1 MNDILQSVLVNLQN
15 VGIGMLLFFMA
26 YISNMAFSIYYN
38 IKVLGQSFNKQKM
51 VTSIEKLI
59 AFIIGTVLL
68 VVVVTT
74 LPLFSEQVG
83 LTLPEEFVSTFSTL
97 AIMVL
102 PVYASCK
109 YALAAFSKMKQV
121 LDSHTDGN
129 ETESGE
135 SLNDE
140 TVNSYSD
147 YSSDYSS
154 SVGSLSS
161 NVSYAVSPISDSE
174 DTKNS
179 EEVLI
184 DGIPEDKINK
194 EVGNIDVPENIT
206 VSTAEPDEVD
216 YSLVEAEQV
225 KDDKN

>member
-51 VTSIEKLI
+51 ITSIEKLI

-121 LDSHTDGN
+121 LDSHTNGN

-135 SLNDE
+135 NLSDE

-147 YSSDYSS
+147 YSYSVSPLSS
-154 SVGSLSS
+154 SA
-161 NVSYAVSPISDSE
+161 SYAVSSTSDGE

-184 DGIPEDKINK
+184 DGIPEDKVNK
-194 EVGNIDVPENIT
+194 KVGNIDVPENVT
-206 VSTAEPDEVD
+206 LSTAEPDEVD

-225 KDDKN
+225 KDDNN

>member
-1 MNDILQSVLVNLQN
+1 MNEILQSVLVNLQN

-51 VTSIEKLI
+51 ITSIEKLI

-121 LDSHTDGN
+121 LDSHTNGN

-135 SLNDE
+135 NLSDE

-147 YSSDYSS
+147 YS
-154 SVGSLSS
+154 GS
-161 NVSYAVSPISDSE
+161 VSPLSYTVSSISDGE

-184 DGIPEDKINK
+184 DGIPEDKVNK
-194 EVGNIDVPENIT
+194 EVGNIDVPENVT

-216 YSLVEAEQV
+216 YSLVEAEQI
-225 KDDKN
+225 KDDIIKRNER

>member
-1 MNDILQSVLVNLQN
+1 
-15 VGIGMLLFFMA
+15 MLLFFMA

-174 DTKNS
+174 DAKNS

-206 VSTAEPDEVD
+206 VSTAEPDEVN